1 MKDLK
6 KIEFSSSP
14 EGIVIVQMD
23 GKIFNL
29 TESHHELLQKIA
41 ELISIQYPQAWK
53 ALGINYKSTEGN
65 SWYNLYKKVSRFI
78 LCNMGKMDALSFDVD
93 NNILHIED
101 ISCPIRRE
109 CQFNGIICR
118 PKALNLSKREED
130 VVRMMSHGM
139 TYKEIS
145 ASLNVGSSTI
155 KNIIQNATK
164 RLKLYSSKDLM
175 KIAAAIL

>member
-6 KIEFSSSP
+6 KIEFCSSP
-14 EGIVIVQMD
+14 EGMVIVQMD

-41 ELISIQYPQAWK
+41 DLISIQYPQAWK

-164 RLKLYSSKDLM
+164 RLKLYSSKDLK